1 MSDEQKCE
9 RCGGDLEKASG
20 LCPECDERA
29 PKWLL
34 WTVYGLIFLFVVGLI
49 YRLIWP

>member
-1 MSDEQKCE
+1 MDEDKCE
-9 RCGGDLEKASG
+9 RCGSGLDPDTG
-20 LCPECDERA
+20 LCPECDEPA

-34 WTVYGLIFLFVVGLI
+34 WLTYILVALFLLGLI